1 VSPSPDQILRWA
13 AANPDDARLML
24 ARPRAERS
32 LIEFM
37 ELMWPVVEPGR
48 RLVRGWALEAIARH
62 LEAVTDGLIRHL
74 LICVPPGFSKSL
86 LTNVFWP
93 AWEMGPRNLAH
104 HRYFTAAYA
113 EHLTIRD
120 NRKCLAI
127 LESPSYRRLWGD
139 RVQIDPNQRA
149 KTKFDTLQT
158 GWKLA
163 TSVGGTGTGERG
175 DRVIVDD
182 ALSAADA
189 GSDAKIAEMLQWWT
203 EVIPTRINDAATSA
217 MVVIAQRLDER
228 DIPGH
233 VLANDPAGI
242 WDRLILPME
251 HEPDHPHPSRTRL
264 NFRDPRTK
272 EGELLFPE
280 RFPRDYLETNLK
292 PTLRSWGG
300 EYAISGQLQQ
310 RPAPRGGGMF
320 KRDQVQRVH
329 AHEVPPG
336 EDVRGW
342 DLAASKDGRAAYT
355 VGLKMRR
362 VVQDGRVRYYVTDV
376 VRDRLSP
383 GEVRSLIRRCA
394 ERDGRGCV
402 QDIPQDPGQ
411 AGLAQKSDL
420 AQLLDGYSFHFSL
433 ESGSKEDRARPL
445 ASQVEIG
452 NVLVVSA
459 PWTDR
464 FLSELAVFPAG
475 QFKDQVDAA
484 SRAYARLLRTRVA
497 SVGAAAE
504 LVPLEPIE

>member
-1 VSPSPDQILRWA
+1 
-13 AANPDDARLML
+13 
-24 ARPRAERS
+24 
-32 LIEFM
+32 
-37 ELMWPVVEPGR
+37 
-48 RLVRGWALEAIARH
+48 
-62 LEAVTDGLIRHL
+62 
-74 LICVPPGFSKSL
+74 
-86 LTNVFWP
+86 
-93 AWEMGPRNLAH
+93 
-104 HRYFTAAYA
+104 
-113 EHLTIRD
+113 
-120 NRKCLAI
+120 
-127 LESPSYRRLWGD
+127 
-139 RVQIDPNQRA
+139 
-149 KTKFDTLQT
+149 
-158 GWKLA
+158 
-163 TSVGGTGTGERG
+163 
-175 DRVIVDD
+175 
-182 ALSAADA
+182 
-189 GSDAKIAEMLQWWT
+189 
-203 EVIPTRINDAATSA
+203 
-217 MVVIAQRLDER
+217 
-228 DIPGH
+228 
-233 VLANDPAGI
+233 
-242 WDRLILPME
+242 
-251 HEPDHPHPSRTRL
+251 
-264 NFRDPRTK
+264 
-272 EGELLFPE
+272 
-280 RFPRDYLETNLK
+280 
-292 PTLRSWGG
+292 
-300 EYAISGQLQQ
+300 
-310 RPAPRGGGMF
+310 MF